1 MPTKIEKDD
10 VTGQMT
16 TGHEWDGLRELN
28 RPVPR
33 WWMYVFYAT
42 IAWSLVYFVLYPS
55 VPGITGYWHGVIEIG
70 RASCRD
76 RV

>member
-1 MPTKIEKDD
+1 MPTKIEKDA

-33 WWMYVFYAT
+33 WWVYVFYAT
-42 IAWSLVYFVLYPS
+42 IAW
-55 VPGITGYWHGVIEIG
+55 
-70 RASCRD
+70 ASAAVGCSSSP
-76 RV
+76 